1 MYLSLDNHP
10 IYTLPKECAKSIRRS
25 FLRTGHAMSLSLRR
39 KRSRAPSTS
48 PKIAVASRSTSTAST
63 LTTSSTNTSYDPNDP
78 GSYPVSSASSSYT
91 QLSDLTTL
99 DSAIT
104 TTMTPPSP
112 PENHPPAH
120 VFGKLDQGYSIFY
133 LKLPNGNWMVRCR
146 TADRKII
153 ATYEVDG
160 SMV

>member
-1 MYLSLDNHP
+1 MFLSSSMDNHHSTYSFHTP
-10 IYTLPKECAKSIRRS
+10 CRKSIKRLSIFTNHRKL
-25 FLRTGHAMSLSLRR
+25 FSLRR
-39 KRSRAPSTS
+39 QRKESMTNSELSLSSSSCSSLNTTYSDSSSSFIQMSDHSDTTNST
-48 PKIAVASRSTSTAST
+48 
-63 LTTSSTNTSYDPNDP
+63 TTSS
-78 GSYPVSSASSSYT
+78 
-91 QLSDLTTL
+91 
-99 DSAIT
+99 
-104 TTMTPPSP
+104 

-120 VFGKLDQGYSIFY
+120 VFGKADQGYSIFY

>member
-39 KRSRAPSTS
+39 KRSKTPTSS
-48 PKIAVASRSTSTAST
+48 PKVAVASRSASTTST
-63 LTTSSTNTSYDPNDP
+63 LTTSSTNTSYDSNDP
-78 GSYPVSSASSSYT
+78 GSYPVSSASSSFT

-99 DSAIT
+99 DSAI
-104 TTMTPPSP
+104 TPPSP

-120 VFGKLDQGYSIFY
+120 VFGKADQGYSIFY